1 MVNFGHAAK
10 ALVNA
15 LLHSA
20 HAVFL
25 LGNVAEHA
33 VHALLAALHVRAQ
46 HSRHALALG
55 RLTLRRGEPFAR
67 LFGLDVLAVHTLA
80 DAAR

>member
-1 MVNFGHAAK
+1 MVNFGHAAQ

-15 LLHSA
+15 LLHAA

-25 LGNVAEHA
+25 LGNVAEHSI
-33 VHALLAALHVRAQ
+33 HALLAALYVRAQ
-46 HSRHALALG
+46 HGRHALALS

-67 LFGLDVLAVHTLA
+67 LLGLDVLAVHTFA
-80 DAAR
+80 DAAG